1 MKNFKV
7 LIKRDLVENYMSNNY
22 IPKDK
27 ELIVA
32 YEVNNEDLIFKIG
45 DGKTSWFDLPEI
57 TQLKELDYFNVY
69 TCDGGNCVTTY
80 LNPTMIKQVLEEEKE
95 Q

>member
-1 MKNFKV
+1 MNNFKV
-7 LIKRDLVENYMSNNY
+7 LIKRDLVENYISNNY

-45 DGKTSWFDLPEI
+45 DGTTSWFDLPEI

-69 TCDGGNCVTTY
+69 TGDGDNCIATY
-80 LNPTMIKQVLEEEKE
+80 FNPTIIKQVLD
-95 Q
+95 

>member
-7 LIKRDLVENYMSNNY
+7 LIKRDLVENYISNNY

-57 TQLKELDYFNVY
+57 TQLKELDCFNMY
-69 TCDGGNCVTTY
+69 TYDGGNCVTTY
-80 LNPTMIKQVLEEEKE
+80 FNPTMIKQVLDEEKE